1 MRHRKTGRKLNRN
14 SSQRGALMKGLA
26 ISIIEHES
34 VKTTLA
40 KAKEIRGFLEP
51 LVTLAKKNTVSNQ
64 RLAYSRLQSKEAVAK
79 LFDELG
85 PRYTDRPGGYL
96 RIIKRGFRPG
106 DKSPSAQIEFVIS
119 EVDSIQEKTTES
131 EEVTVNS

>member
-14 SSQRGALMKGLA
+14 SPQRGALMKGLA

-34 VKTTLA
+34 VRTTLA

-51 LVTLAKKNTVSNQ
+51 LVTLAKKNTVANQ
-64 RLAYSRLQSKEAVAK
+64 RIAYARLQSKPAVAK

-85 PRYTDRPGGYL
+85 PRYADRPGGYL
-96 RIIKRGFRPG
+96 RIIKRGFRAG
-106 DKSPSAQIEFVIS
+106 DKSPAAQIEFVLNN
-119 EVDSIQEKTTES
+119 EEATEETAA
-131 EEVTVNS
+131 EEETVSA

>member
-14 SSQRGALMKGLA
+14 SPQRNSLKKALA

-34 VKTTLA
+34 ISTTLA

-51 LVTLAKKNTVSNQ
+51 LVTLAKENTVANQ
-64 RLAYSRLQSKEAVAK
+64 RLAYSKLRSKVAVAK

-85 PRYTDRPGGYL
+85 PRYKDRPGGYL
-96 RIIKRGFRPG
+96 RVIKSGLRNG
-106 DKSPSAQIEFVIS
+106 DKAPSAQVEFVDRQEQSSPEEIV
-119 EVDSIQEKTTES
+119 EVATS
-131 EEVTVNS
+131 

>member
-14 SSQRGALMKGLA
+14 SPQRGALMKGLA

-34 VKTTLA
+34 VRTTLA

-51 LVTLAKKNTVSNQ
+51 LVTLAKKNTVANQ
-64 RLAYSRLQSKEAVAK
+64 RIAYARLQSKPAVAK

-85 PRYTDRPGGYL
+85 PRYADRPGGYL
-96 RIIKRGFRPG
+96 RIIKRGFRAG
-106 DKSPSAQIEFVIS
+106 DKSPAAQIEFVLNDKETI
-119 EVDSIQEKTTES
+119 
-131 EEVTVNS
+131 EETAAEEETVSA

>member
-1 MRHRKTGRKLNRN
+1 MRHKKTGRKLNRN
-14 SSQRGALMKGLA
+14 SPQRGALMKGLA

-34 VKTTLA
+34 VRTTLA

-51 LVTLAKKNTVSNQ
+51 LVTLAKKNTVANQ
-64 RLAYSRLQSKEAVAK
+64 RIAYARLQSKPAVAK

-96 RIIKRGFRPG
+96 RIIKRGYRAG
-106 DKSPSAQIEFVIS
+106 DKSPAAQIEFVLND
-119 EVDSIQEKTTES
+119 EEATEETAP
-131 EEVTVNS
+131 EEETVNA

>member
-1 MRHRKTGRKLNRN
+1 MRHRKSGRKLNRN
-14 SSQRGALMKGLA
+14 SPQRKALKKMLA

-51 LVTLAKKNTVSNQ
+51 LVTLAKENTVANQ
-64 RLAYSRLQSKEAVAK
+64 RLAFARLQSKEAVAK

-85 PRYTDRPGGYL
+85 PRYKERPGGYL
-96 RIIKRGFRPG
+96 RVIKRGFRPG
-106 DKSPSAQIEFVIS
+106 DKAPAAQIEFVQENNTEIAEEE
-119 EVDSIQEKTTES
+119 EVS
-131 EEVTVNS
+131 EETA

>member
-1 MRHRKTGRKLNRN
+1 MRHRKSGRKLNRN
-14 SSQRGALMKGLA
+14 SPQRSALKKGLA

-51 LVTLAKKNTVSNQ
+51 LVTLAKENTVANQ
-64 RLAYSRLQSKEAVAK
+64 RLAYARLQSKEAVAK

-85 PRYTDRPGGYL
+85 PRYKDRPGGYL
-96 RIIKRGFRPG
+96 RVIKRGYRPG
-106 DKSPSAQIEFVIS
+106 DKAPSAQIEFVKEDIS
-119 EVDSIQEKTTES
+119 TQEELESITE
-131 EEVTVNS
+131 ETA

>member
-14 SSQRGALMKGLA
+14 SPQRNSLKKGLA

-34 VKTTLA
+34 VRTTLA

-51 LVTLAKKNTVSNQ
+51 LVTLAKENTVANQ
-64 RLAYSRLQSKEAVAK
+64 RLAYSKLRSKEAVAK

-85 PRYTDRPGGYL
+85 PRYKDRPGGYL
-96 RIIKRGFRPG
+96 RVIKRGLRNG
-106 DKSPSAQIEFVIS
+106 DKAPAAQVEFVDKQAQ
-119 EVDSIQEKTTES
+119 VPQEEAI
-131 EEVTVNS
+131 EEATS

>member
-1 MRHRKTGRKLNRN
+1 MRHRKSGRKLNRN
-14 SSQRGALMKGLA
+14 SPQRKALKKSLA

-51 LVTLAKKNTVSNQ
+51 LVTLAKENTVANQ
-64 RLAYSRLQSKEAVAK
+64 RLAFARLQSKAAVAK

-85 PRYTDRPGGYL
+85 PRYKKRPGERYASALTTMNLSNKVHKKFGKINLKNYIENFIS
-96 RIIKRGFRPG
+96 RSKR
-106 DKSPSAQIEFVIS
+106 
-119 EVDSIQEKTTES
+119 
-131 EEVTVNS
+131 

>member
-1 MRHRKTGRKLNRN
+1 MRHRKSGRKLNRN
-14 SSQRGALMKGLA
+14 SPQRNALKKGLA

-34 VKTTLA
+34 IKTTLA

-51 LVTLAKKNTVSNQ
+51 LVTLAKENTVANQ

-85 PRYTDRPGGYL
+85 PRYKDRPGGYL
-96 RIIKRGFRPG
+96 RVIKRGYRPG
-106 DKSPSAQIEFVIS
+106 DKSPAAQVEFVKEETS
-119 EVDSIQEKTTES
+119 DT
-131 EEVTVNS
+131 EVTDEITEETA

>member
-1 MRHRKTGRKLNRN
+1 MRHRKSGRKLNRN
-14 SSQRGALMKGLA
+14 SPQRSALKKGLA

-51 LVTLAKKNTVSNQ
+51 LVTLAKENSVANQ
-64 RLAYSRLQSKEAVAK
+64 RLAYARLQSKEAVAK

-85 PRYTDRPGGYL
+85 PRYKNRPGGYL
-96 RIIKRGFRPG
+96 RVIKRGYRPG
-106 DKSPSAQIEFVIS
+106 DKAPAAQIEFVKDDIS
-119 EVDSIQEKTTES
+119 AQEELEPA
-131 EEVTVNS
+131 EEETA

>member
-14 SSQRGALMKGLA
+14 SPQRGALMKGLA

-34 VKTTLA
+34 VRTTLA

-51 LVTLAKKNTVSNQ
+51 LVTLAKKNTVANQ
-64 RLAYSRLQSKEAVAK
+64 RIAYARLQSKPAVAK

-85 PRYTDRPGGYL
+85 PRYAERPGGYL
-96 RIIKRGFRPG
+96 RIIKRGFRAG
-106 DKSPSAQIEFVIS
+106 DKSPAAQIEFVLND
-119 EVDSIQEKTTES
+119 EEATEETAA
-131 EEVTVNS
+131 EEETVSA